1 MFNTSNPINPSKM
14 YEKVF
19 LIKNRQCQIQLYTS
33 VQIKLFWTSEQHL
46 YSCLIHAK
54 WMQIL
59 SLHNIFT
66 VNKKKT
72 FFKLFFYFLYK
83 AYIWVNLIICCCRN
97 GYLMSVTCDP
107 IPIPYIESMY
117 PITRFKKPFSFKTNL
132 LFMHVSSGTGIK
144 QNFYAFCDKYYTIAS
159 KAEFKYSLS
168 SVMHFWI

>member
-1 MFNTSNPINPSKM
+1 M

-19 LIKNRQCQIQLYTS
+19 LIKNRQCRIQLHRTI
-33 VQIKLFWTSEQHL
+33 QIKLFWTSEQHL

-66 VNKKKT
+66 GYKKHKLLQT
-72 FFKLFFYFLYK
+72 FFLYFLYK
-83 AYIWVNLIICCCRN
+83 AYIWVNLIIFCFRN

-107 IPIPYIESMY
+107 IPISCIESMY

-132 LFMHVSSGTGIK
+132 LFMHVSSGTWIK
-144 QNFYAFCDKYYTIAS
+144 QNFCAFCDKYYTIAS
-159 KAEFKYSLS
+159 KAEFKYILS
-168 SVMHFWI
+168 GVMHFWILFFIK